1 MMNERIIAT
10 LTSYRG
16 RIADVGKV
24 IFSILQN
31 TLQPYKIVLNLST
44 DEFPNK
50 EKELPADLL
59 ALTSTDKFEIFWVK
73 ENTKQFKKLIPTL
86 ERFPDDIIISID
98 DDVIYPNHFI
108 ETLCKEFCEI
118 GKANPITCSYLRDK
132 WAYNG
137 EYSHHGSYTLIT
149 KDMFGDKFE
158 QMKKLIKDHLWNE
171 LWFDDPV
178 YTYFIQ
184 AAGHHYIRSKFDGNT
199 IKRTCGMKNTGVSNS
214 HHRERIIEHKFLK
227 EVLFK

>member
-1 MMNERIIAT
+1 MNERIIVS
-10 LTSYRG
+10 LTSYKG
-16 RIADVGKV
+16 RIAEVGKV

-50 EKELPADLL
+50 EKELPEDLL
-59 ALTSTDKFEIFWVK
+59 VLTSTSKFEIFWVK

-86 ERFPDDIIISID
+86 ERFPNDIVISID
-98 DDVIYPNHFI
+98 DDVIYPDCFI
-108 ETLCKEFCEI
+108 ETLYKDFCEI
-118 GKANPITCSYLRDK
+118 GKVNPITCGYWRDR

-158 QMKKLIKDHLWNE
+158 QMKKLIKEHLWKE
-171 LWFDDPV
+171 LWFDDPL
-178 YTYFIQ
+178 YTYFVQ
-184 AAGHHYIRSKFDGNT
+184 AAGHHYIRSRFDGNM
-199 IKRTCGMKNTGVSNS
+199 IKKTYGMKNSGVSNA
-214 HHRERIIEHKFLK
+214 HYRERMKEHKFLK
-227 EVLFK
+227 ELLFK